1 MKIGLSKILLNSTLC
16 SGAFIDMFIKT
27 KKYLSK
33 SVTVTNQTH
42 INRVKQPNLKHTCCL
57 PVEISKFYLNFIH
70 RQDLR

>member
-1 MKIGLSKILLNSTLC
+1 MSQ
-16 SGAFIDMFIKT
+16 IK
-27 KKYLSK
+27 
-33 SVTVTNQTH
+33 H